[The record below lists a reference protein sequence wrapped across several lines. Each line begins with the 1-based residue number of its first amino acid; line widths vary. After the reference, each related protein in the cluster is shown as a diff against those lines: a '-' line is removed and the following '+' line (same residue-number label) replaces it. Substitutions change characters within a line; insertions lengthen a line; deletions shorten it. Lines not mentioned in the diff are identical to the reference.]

1 MNFSKLL
8 AYLNGFSLLI
18 LMMGIDSLKG
28 VLPYIVMTVNLVY
41 LVIYINRKEN
51 EKHGQM

>member
-1 MNFSKLL
+1 MNFLNIL

-28 VLPYIVMTVNLVY
+28 VTPYIVMTVNLVY
-41 LVIYINRKEN
+41 LVIYTNRKEI
-51 EKHGQM
+51 EKHG